1 MCTVLNAVSMYKCL
15 NTYEM
20 NEYLCS
26 QLDNQKFMEN
36 ILYKCYG
43 GYQNE
48 VIKISVTYNVQDYE
62 PIIIELLI
70 ILV

>member
-1 MCTVLNAVSMYKCL
+1 MCTVLNAVSMYKFL

-20 NEYLCS
+20 NEYIYS

-36 ILYKCYG
+36 ILYKGYG

-48 VIKISVTYNVQDYE
+48 VIKIST
-62 PIIIELLI
+62 LWLI
-70 ILV
+70 IYKIMNP

>member
-1 MCTVLNAVSMYKCL
+1 MYKFL

-20 NEYLCS
+20 NEYIYS

-48 VIKISVTYNVQDYE
+48 VIKISTLWLTIYKIMN
-62 PIIIELLI
+62 P
-70 ILV
+70 